1 MSDYAKQSHTVCS
14 GFSAG
19 QFVLI
24 LVTFLL
30 GLASATAFND
40 LFIEKSF
47 GPSSV
52 VVAQDSQNNDSQNN
66 K

>member
-1 MSDYAKQSHTVCS
+1 MTDNSKQSLSVCS
-14 GFSAG
+14 GFSAS

-30 GLASATAFND
+30 GMASATAFND

-52 VVAQDSQNNDSQNN
+52 VVAQDSQNN